1 MENFNP
7 SNPPLAPRLTS
18 RQLVIEEPARNQQ
31 IIDQQPQ
38 RNTNNEL
45 PIPDLFNQ
53 DIPFEERLRIAQ
65 QNENFNRNLNL
76 FFLERFERRL
86 ILENIQ
92 ENYSPS
98 IFQCKHP
105 NNVTDFNNNQ

>member
-1 MENFNP
+1 MENFNS
-7 SNPPLAPRLTS
+7 SNPPLAPRLLP
-18 RQLVIEEPARNQQ
+18 RHLVIGEPNRNQL
-31 IIDQQPQ
+31 DQQQPH
-38 RNTNNEL
+38 RNPNNEL
-45 PIPDLFNQ
+45 PIHDLFNQ

-86 ILENIQ
+86 VLENIQ

-105 NNVTDFNNNQ
+105 NNITDFNNNQ